1 MVDALSSS
9 KYQISPALD
18 ALIQAAYRGP
28 LEEIPWQTFLNDFRE
43 AVNGNYATLI
53 LRPPRE
59 GDAGVVLNAIVMSP
73 HIFNSYND
81 TYFSMDPFVN
91 LPPGEVYTVS
101 EFVGEEEFF
110 NSDYYREYITPSD
123 VRHIMGADLVGPD
136 GLTARLRI
144 TRPKARD
151 NFGEAD
157 KNLCRQ
163 LLPHLEQAIELHSR
177 ILRTES
183 ERAFY
188 EDAIDKLSMGV
199 VILDGNARVLRKNH
213 AAERLL
219 AEKRGIQQVAGAL
232 QVGDSQENRAFR
244 ACLEEVMEAHRQFK
258 PGFVRAFRVADRGS
272 MTGLGL
278 LVRPLPPIEGSDGS
292 SNPTAAI
299 LVSDPY
305 QPRQAPSDI
314 LIELFG
320 FTPAESKLALRL
332 VNGLTLDEASSELG
346 ISRNTAKS
354 HLSSVFS
361 KTGVARQTQL
371 IQLILN
377 SVATF
382 GGDS

>member
-1 MVDALSSS
+1 MASSNLIIPP
-9 KYQISPALD
+9 QLD

-28 LEEIPWQTFLNDFRE
+28 LEDTPWQTFLNTFRE
-43 AVNGNYATLI
+43 AVNANYATLI

-59 GDAGVVLNAIVMSP
+59 GDSGVVLNAIVMSP

-91 LPPGEVYTVS
+91 LPPGEVFTVA
-101 EFVGEEEFF
+101 EFVGESEFF
-110 NSDYYREYITPSD
+110 NSEYYREYITPSD

-136 GLTARLRI
+136 GLSARLRI

-151 NFGEAD
+151 NFGEAE
-157 KNLCRQ
+157 KALCKQ
-163 LLPHLEQAIELHSR
+163 LLPHLELAIELHAR

-188 EDAIDKLSMGV
+188 EDAIDKLAMGV
-199 VILDGNARVLRKNH
+199 VILDRNVRVLRKNH
-213 AAERLL
+213 AAEGLL
-219 AEKRGIQQVAGAL
+219 KERRGLSQVGGAL
-232 QVGDSQENRAFR
+232 QVGDNQENRAFR
-244 ACLEEVMEAHRQFK
+244 NLLEDVMEAHRRFE
-258 PGFVRAFRVADRGS
+258 PGFVRAFRIADSGS
-272 MTGLGL
+272 VTGLGL
-278 LVRPLPPIEGSDGS
+278 LVRPLPPIESSDGS

-299 LVSDPY
+299 FVSDPH

-314 LIELFG
+314 LIDLFG

-332 VNGLTLDEASSELG
+332 VNGLTLDEASEELG

-377 SVATF
+377 SVATL
-382 GGDS
+382 GGETKGR

>member
-1 MVDALSSS
+1 MSRS
-9 KYQISPALD
+9 KYQISPELD
-18 ALIQAAYRGP
+18 ALIRAAYRGP
-28 LEEIPWQTFLNDFRE
+28 LEETPWQSFLNDFRE

-91 LPPGEVYTVS
+91 LPSGEVFTVS

-144 TRPKARD
+144 TRPKARE

-157 KNLCRQ
+157 KALCRQ

-199 VILDGNARVLRKNH
+199 VILDRKAKVLRKNQ
-213 AAERLL
+213 AADRLL
-219 AEKRGIQQVAGAL
+219 QEKRGLQQVAGTL

-258 PGFVRAFRVADRGS
+258 PGFVRAFRVADSGS

-332 VNGLTLDEASSELG
+332 VNGLTLDEASEELG

>member
-1 MVDALSSS
+1 MSPS
-9 KYQISPALD
+9 KYDITPALD
-18 ALIQAAYRGP
+18 ALIQAAYCGP
-28 LEEIPWQTFLNDFRE
+28 LEDQPWQGFLNAFRE

-59 GDAGVVLNAIVMSP
+59 GDAGVVLNAVLMSP
-73 HIFNSYND
+73 KIFNSYND

-91 LPPGEVYTVS
+91 LPPGEVFTVS
-101 EFVGEEEFF
+101 EFVGESEFF
-110 NSDYYREYITPSD
+110 NSAYYRDYITPSD
-123 VRHIMGADLVGPD
+123 VRHIMGADIVGAD

-151 NFGEAD
+151 NFGDEE
-157 KNLCRQ
+157 KRLCRM
-163 LLPHLEQAIELHSR
+163 LLPHLQQAVELHSR
-177 ILRTES
+177 MLKTES

-188 EDAIDKLSMGV
+188 EDAIDKLAMGV

-213 AAERLL
+213 AAENLL
-219 AEKRGIQQVAGAL
+219 KEKRGLAQVGDAL

-244 ACLEEVMEAHRQFK
+244 TLLEEVMEAHRQFQ
-258 PGFVRAFRVADRGS
+258 PGFVRAFRIADS
-272 MTGLGL
+272 DSVTGLGL
-278 LVRPLPPIEGSDGS
+278 LVRPLPPIKASDGS

-299 LVSDPY
+299 FVSDPHL
-305 QPRQAPSDI
+305 PRQAPSDI

-332 VNGLTLDEASSELG
+332 VNGLTLDEASVELG

-377 SVATF
+377 SVATL
-382 GGDS
+382 GGGQR